1 MVEITKSRYAGA
13 IGRDWYHTT
22 FRGDNCDYVVWI
34 YRRSSGNLC
43 TCLYIDSELSPKD
56 RRAWSEYLES
66 VIAEMR
72 LQFLPISMEQDGH
85 SRVPTYSVR
94 GVVLPVTMRW
104 MVETRLTIQPMGT
117 LVMRSKFGSMKES
130 LEPKRY

>member
-43 TCLYIDSELSPKD
+43 TCLHIDSELSPKD

-94 GVVLPVTMRW
+94 GVAPTAMMLSTGEISLVI
-104 MVETRLTIQPMGT
+104 EPMGT

-130 LEPKRY
+130 LEPKRD